1 MKTKLFTSL
10 SVMGALGLL
19 VTSPVQALGLGKIN
33 LSSALNE
40 PFKAEIPVT
49 AITAEE
55 AESLQV
61 RLASSEEFER
71 AGLVKEG
78 VLTKLKFTVIQKAG
92 KTVIAVS
99 SKQPVKEP
107 LLDFLLTAKT
117 DSGQL
122 IREYTVLLDP
132 PKHVYKQLTKASKP
146 KVVASPSI
154 SQPTTVRSE
163 PIRQVQSAPTRPS
176 APSLAGST
184 QYGPTSRTDTLWDIA
199 LKTRPNRD
207 VSVHQMM
214 LAIVD
219 NNQSAFIK
227 QNINGLKSGYT
238 LDIPSNSQ
246 IQRLSRQQALAA
258 VKQQNIA
265 WKNRN
270 KPSAPISQIAEAE
283 AKTTVVATAPKTIET
298 VEQDVEA
305 VQTDAAKV
313 TGEAEPKS
321 RLQLLGSNEEN
332 LLEENE
338 LAAFGSDK
346 VKALSDQLTLAQE
359 VIESQQQENIDIK
372 ARMAAMEEQI
382 QTLRKLIAL
391 QDPDLARLQS
401 KLEQEAASGDTT
413 ALTELANELEVTL
426 KETQAEV
433 ELTEDKTAPPA
444 VEADLQQQE
453 EMVSTETDEQV
464 AAPDNEVLTEAEVTP
479 VEEADEVVA
488 AENGET
494 TPQVIEPE
502 ASPSLLTRI
511 QYFFSENKLMSLG
524 GALLAL
530 LGLLFV
536 ARKRNESEEKVSWD
550 QAVGK
555 MEPPAEP
562 VAPVVAPVM
571 ASEPEPEPEQEPVKT
586 VEDLIKDAD
595 VYISYADFDKAAVV
609 LEAAYEEAP
618 SNLTVIQKLLFSYYK
633 QRNTG
638 AFVEMARQ
646 YTVERD
652 SMEWAEVSEWG
663 RSLDPDNEMFAEPM
677 VEEAIA
683 DEALQELEAGLVFDG
698 EKIDPEPEINVE
710 TDAVDVADSSDEL
723 LDFEVSD
730 AAEAPTETDEASLE
744 SDEGLSLTSDID
756 TDDSLALETTDAD
769 LSIEGLDTISEQELA
784 EATQVLS
791 EDTDGN
797 DLDFDLS
804 DLDQV
809 DEAETKLDLAA
820 AYVEMGDPEGAKSI
834 LEEIMQEGD
843 EDQKSRAQALLN
855 DLA

>member
-10 SVMGALGLL
+10 SVMGTLGLL
-19 VTSPVQALGLGKIN
+19 ATSPVQALGLGKIN
-33 LSSALNE
+33 LSSALDE

-246 IQRLSRQQALAA
+246 IQRLSRQQAITA
-258 VKQQNIA
+258 VQQQNVA

-270 KPSAPISQIAEAE
+270 KPSTSQVAEDK

-298 VEQDVEA
+298 VEQDVES
-305 VQTDAAKV
+305 VQTDTAKP
-313 TGEAEPKS
+313 TGEAELKS
-321 RLQLLGSNEEN
+321 RLQLLGSSEEN

-338 LAAFGSDK
+338 LTAFGSDK

-401 KLEQEAASGDTT
+401 KLEQEAAAGDTT

-426 KETQAEV
+426 KETRAEV
-433 ELTEDKTAPPA
+433 ELAEGETAASA

-453 EMVSTETDEQV
+453 EMLSTETDEQAV
-464 AAPDNEVLTEAEVTP
+464 VPDSEALSEAEVAP

-511 QYFFSENKLMSLG
+511 QHFFSENKLMSLG

-571 ASEPEPEPEQEPVKT
+571 ASEPEPEPEQEPVKI

-663 RSLDPDNEMFAEPM
+663 RSLDADNEMFAEPM
-677 VEEAIA
+677 VEESIA

-698 EKIDPEPEINVE
+698 EKIEPEPEINVE

-730 AAEAPTETDEASLE
+730 AADAATETDEVSLE
-744 SDEGLSLTSDID
+744 SDDGLSLTSDID

-784 EATQVLS
+784 EATQALS

-820 AYVEMGDPEGAKSI
+820 AYVEMSDPEGAKSI

-855 DLA
+855 DLT

>member
-10 SVMGALGLL
+10 SVMGTLGLL
-19 VTSPVQALGLGKIN
+19 ATSPVQALGLGKIN

-107 LLDFLLTAKT
+107 LLDFLLAAKT

-154 SQPTTVRSE
+154 SQATTVRSE
-163 PIRQVQSAPTRPS
+163 PVRQVQSAPSRPS

-227 QNINGLKSGYT
+227 KNINGLKSGYT

-246 IQRLSRQQALAA
+246 IQRMSRQQAIAA
-258 VKQQNIA
+258 VQQQNVA

-270 KPSAPISQIAEAE
+270 KPSTSQVAEDK
-283 AKTTVVATAPKTIET
+283 AKTTVVATAPET
-298 VEQDVEA
+298 TEIVEQVVEA
-305 VQTDAAKV
+305 DQTDAAKS
-313 TGEAEPKS
+313 TSGAEPKS

-332 LLEENE
+332 LLEEND

-401 KLEQEAASGDTT
+401 KLEQEAAAGDTT

-433 ELTEDKTAPPA
+433 ELTEGESAAPA

-453 EMVSTETDEQV
+453 QMVSTETDEQ
-464 AAPDNEVLTEAEVTP
+464 AASPDSGALSEAETAA
-479 VEEADEVVA
+479 EGEEVVA
-488 AENGET
+488 AVNDET
-494 TPQVIEPE
+494 MPQVIEPE
-502 ASPSLLTRI
+502 TSPSLLARI
-511 QYFFSENKLMSLG
+511 QQFFSENKLISLG

-555 MEPPAEP
+555 MEPPTEP

-571 ASEPEPEPEQEPVKT
+571 ASEPEPEPGQEPVKT

-663 RSLDPDNEMFAEPM
+663 RSLDADNEMFAEPM

-698 EKIDPEPEINVE
+698 EKVDPEPEINVE
-710 TDAVDVADSSDEL
+710 ADAVDVADSSDEL

-730 AAEAPTETDEASLE
+730 AAEAPTEMDEVSLE

-756 TDDSLALETTDAD
+756 TDESLAFETSDAD
-769 LSIEGLDTISEQELA
+769 LSIEGLDAISEQELA
-784 EATQVLS
+784 EATQALS
-791 EDTDGN
+791 EDTEGN

-843 EDQKSRAQALLN
+843 ETQKSRAQALLN